1 MERRVLVVF
10 KKDVEMKIIE
20 GFFQGLELL
29 TKQAEG
35 LENFEIKRFK
45 ALENEQGLNQQVTN
59 VIFPDLMTVWKF
71 KSEQYLEAFISSQY
85 HIDIARERFKPA
97 VAQRIVFNCY

>member
-10 KKDVEMKIIE
+10 KKDVDMKVIE
-20 GFFQGLELL
+20 NFFEGLELL

-45 ALENEQGLNQQVTN
+45 VLENEGGLNQQVAN

-71 KSEQYLEAFISSQY
+71 KSEQHLETFISSQY
-85 HIDIARERFKPA
+85 HLDIARERFKPA
-97 VAQRIVFNCY
+97 VAQRVVFNCY